1 MMLLSGFCLGLFCKN
16 YYIENAS
23 QPVSWK
29 SRPILINCAGDLID
43 EKRIIEALDYWSKHG
58 EEIYFY
64 EYEPLTSIC
73 LLENK
78 NLDGFIV
85 ITGEDDYYKIEDTAL
100 ASTKRISR
108 LTMIK
113 SACIVFKQEN
123 FNLPL
128 LLEHELGHAFGYS
141 HKRRIGN
148 IMHPYY
154 DMMGDKFL

>member
-1 MMLLSGFCLGLFCKN
+1 MLLSGFCLGLFCKN
-16 YYIENAS
+16 YYIENSS

-29 SRPILINCAGDLID
+29 TRPILINCAGDLID

-64 EYEPLTSIC
+64 EYKPLTSIC

-85 ITGEDDYYKIEDTAL
+85 ITEEDDYYKIEDSAL
-100 ASTKRISR
+100 ASTKRLSR

-113 SACIVFKQEN
+113 SACIVFKPEN

-128 LLEHELGHAFGYS
+128 LLEHELGHAFGYT
-141 HKRRIGN
+141 HKKRIGN

-154 DMMGDKFL
+154 DMMGKRFLG